1 MYLEQL
7 KEKMSDTI
15 TKLSNTEK
23 RLRHC
28 KGSEVN
34 IHSSLY
40 FLIRIYIFDAYIC
53 ICFANK
59 DEPNVDEI
67 NAWLLQIEEKL
78 NKLDAVPIDQLTEH
92 HFEQCKVMRCNL
104 YLNV

>member
-7 KEKMSDTI
+7 KEKISDII
-15 TKLSNTEK
+15 TRLTNTEK

-34 IHSSLY
+34 IHFSSY
-40 FLIRIYIFDAYIC
+40 FLIRIYMYLMHITYIFVLQ
-53 ICFANK
+53 K

-67 NAWLLQIEEKL
+67 NAWLLQVEEKL

-92 HFEQCKVMRCNL
+92 HFEQCKVM
-104 YLNV
+104 